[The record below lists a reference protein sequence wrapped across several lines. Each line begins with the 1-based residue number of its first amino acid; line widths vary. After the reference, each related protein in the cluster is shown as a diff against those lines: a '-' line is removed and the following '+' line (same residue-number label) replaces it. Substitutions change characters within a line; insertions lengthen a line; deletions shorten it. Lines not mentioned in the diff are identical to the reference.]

1 MVSAQPGERK
11 EVMKRTGLLLMAALV
26 ALSMLVAACGTDSG
40 DEGDASDDA
49 SNTQVDAASDTE
61 EGNTEDAA
69 ETEEGGPVT
78 VVATEF
84 AYEGPDTLPAGKV
97 TIEMDN
103 QGKQPHELVI
113 GELLDGKTID
123 DVNAVLS
130 KGAPGKPPK
139 WFKIAGGTGA
149 KPGDVG
155 KLDADLKAGNYVFIC
170 LVPDKDS
177 KKPHAVLG
185 MVKALTVE

>member
-1 MVSAQPGERK
+1 
-11 EVMKRTGLLLMAALV
+11 MAALV
-26 ALSMLVAACGTDSG
+26 ALSLLGAACGTDS
-40 DEGDASDDA
+40 SDDGNSEEA
-49 SNTQVDAASDTE
+49 ANTQVDAASDTE
-61 EGNTEDAA
+61 EGTSEEDA

-84 AYEGPDTLPAGKV
+84 AYEGPDTLPAGKA

-155 KLDADLKAGNYVFIC
+155 KLDTDLKAGNYVFIC
-170 LVPDKDS
+170 LVPDKAS

-185 MVKALTVE
+185 MVKGLTVE

>member
-1 MVSAQPGERK
+1 
-11 EVMKRTGLLLMAALV
+11 MKRTGLLLMAALV
-26 ALSMLVAACGTDSG
+26 ALSMLVAACGTDSN
-40 DEGDASDDA
+40 DEGNDSDDA
-49 SNTQVDAASDTE
+49 ANTEVDAASDSE
-61 EGNTEDAA
+61 EETTEDDAA
-69 ETEEGGPVT
+69 TEEGGPVT
-78 VVATEF
+78 IVATEF
-84 AYEGPDTLPAGKV
+84 AYEGPDTLPAGNVKL
-97 TIEMDN
+97 EMDN
-103 QGKQPHELVI
+103 QGKQPHELVV
-113 GELLDGKTID
+113 GELLDGKTVD

-170 LVPDKDS
+170 LVPDKAS

-185 MVKALTVE
+185 MVKGVTVE